1 MLGELFNLGASV
13 FAPSDMVQK
22 KKNKKK
28 TLPFRTLLR
37 FIDLYVNVLGKR
49 YLINGIYYK

>member
-22 KKNKKK
+22 KKK
-28 TLPFRTLLR
+28 TYLL
-37 FIDLYVNVLGKR
+37 GHC
-49 YLINGIYYK
+49 